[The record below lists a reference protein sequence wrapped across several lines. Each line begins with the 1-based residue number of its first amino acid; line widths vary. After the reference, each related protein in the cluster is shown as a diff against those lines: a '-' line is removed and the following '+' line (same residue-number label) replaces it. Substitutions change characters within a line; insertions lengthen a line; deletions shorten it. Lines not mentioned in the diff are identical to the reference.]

1 MATVTRI
8 RKVTP
13 LQLGKMLALVYGA
26 IALVIVPFIAVFMG
40 IGALVSANAAGSNHA
55 AFLPAAMGVGMG
67 LFMIL
72 FVPILYAGMGFII
85 GLLGAMIYN
94 LVAKWVGGIEIELE

>member
-8 RKVTP
+8 RKITP
-13 LQLGKMLALVYGA
+13 LQLGKMLALLYGGL
-26 IALVIVPFIAVFMG
+26 ALVIVPFVAIFMG
-40 IGALVSANAAGSNHA
+40 LGALATASAAGNNHA
-55 AFLPAAMGVGMG
+55 AMFPAAIGVGMG

-72 FVPILYAGMGFII
+72 FVPILYGAMGFII
-85 GLLGAMIYN
+85 GLIGALLYN